1 MVATYDLKPE
11 MSSQEV
17 GKKLVEAIASDKFD
31 FIVVNYANPDMVGHS
46 GMLEP
51 SIKACE
57 AIDEQLGILEKI
69 ILEKNA
75 AMIIS
80 ADHGNIECMLDDE
93 NHPHTSHT
101 TNPVPF
107 IFITPNHNNYILENG
122 ALNDIAPSILKL
134 FKIAIPQEMDGKNLI
149 INKN

>member
-1 MVATYDLKPE
+1 
-11 MSSQEV
+11 
-17 GKKLVEAIASDKFD
+17 
-31 FIVVNYANPDMVGHS
+31 
-46 GMLEP
+46 
-51 SIKACE
+51 
-57 AIDEQLGILEKI
+57 
-69 ILEKNA
+69 
-75 AMIIS
+75 
-80 ADHGNIECMLDDE
+80 MLDDE

-107 IFITPNHNNYILENG
+107 VFISANHGDYALENG